1 MKKII
6 YIDMD
11 NVVVDF
17 PSAFPKISQD
27 ILTQFF
33 EDKDEIP
40 HIFSLMEPMEGA
52 IQSVEFLAKHFEIY
66 FLSTAPWENPGAWS
80 DKLRWIKQYFPEIGH
95 KRLIL
100 SHNKHLNA
108 GDYLIDDRLANGTD
122 KFTGEFIHFG
132 KQFKTWKQV
141 VNYICKKEN
150 VKTSAYHNENNAPL
164 KLNNFRYRL
173 RLYIDGLASSLHGEL
188 FPEEYDFM
196 YDSTADSADRDRGK
210 NPMSKVYQDAVNLRR
225 TAINISPLDSKG
237 LTTDNT
243 SKNYCYQLIADF
255 ITSHIETK
263 IKN

>member
-17 PSAFPKISQD
+17 PSAFPKISQE

-52 IQSVEFLAKHFEIY
+52 IESVEFLAKHFDVY
-66 FLSTAPWENPGAWS
+66 FLSTAPWENPTAWS
-80 DKLRWIKQYFPEIGH
+80 DKLRWIKQYLPEIGY

-100 SHNKHLNA
+100 SHNKHLNV
-108 GDYLIDDRLANGTD
+108 GDYLIDDRIANGAN
-122 KFTGEFIHFG
+122 KFSGEFIHFG
-132 KQFKTWKQV
+132 KQFSKWHQV

-150 VKTSAYHNENNAPL
+150 VKTDDFNNPDNAPL

-173 RLYIDGLASSLHGEL
+173 RVYIDGLAASLHSEL
-188 FPEEYDFM
+188 FPEEYDFVF
-196 YDSTADSADRDRGK
+196 DSTADSTDRERSK
-210 NPMSKVYQDAVNLRR
+210 NPISKTYLDTVNLRR
-225 TAINISPLDSKG
+225 ETNTVTPLDSKG
-237 LTTDNT
+237 LPQDNT
-243 SKNYCYQLIADF
+243 SKIHCYQLISNF
-255 ITSHIETK
+255 INDHIQAK
-263 IKN
+263 VYN